1 MCVFEWLQVR
11 QWHRLQALLKIHPD
25 IQGPDP
31 KFERHC
37 KAVAFQTV
45 QAFPNLQSQATVRI
59 CAHQNQLNF
68 RVTKQTVCR
77 ILPLKSRKV
86 GFRKPGHADI
96 TSLATSTTSIFTK
109 CSVKNKF
116 LTSTR

>member
-31 KFERHC
+31 KFERHS

-68 RVTKQTVCR
+68 CLTKQTVCT

-86 GFRKPGHADI
+86 GFREPGHADI
-96 TSLATSTTSIFTK
+96 RKAVLPWP
-109 CSVKNKF
+109 VF
-116 LTSTR
+116 LPSAR